1 MTIFEIM
8 NFNREFLHRL
18 QVWGIR
24 LEDANYIGLYEVF
37 DKMAQ
42 DGEKVSYI
50 VTVLSQK
57 YGICERKV
65 YSLIKRFKSECKD
78 GAA

>member
-1 MTIFEIM
+1 
-8 NFNREFLHRL
+8 
-18 QVWGIR
+18 
-24 LEDANYIGLYEVF
+24 
-37 DKMAQ
+37 MAQ